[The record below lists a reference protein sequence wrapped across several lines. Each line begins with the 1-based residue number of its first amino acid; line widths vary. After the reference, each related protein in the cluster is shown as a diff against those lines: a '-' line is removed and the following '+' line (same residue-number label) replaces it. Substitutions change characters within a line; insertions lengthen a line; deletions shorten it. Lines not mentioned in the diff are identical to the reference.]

1 MPAIV
6 ENNRSVLSSSC
17 LKDAEKLHLLLGS
30 ISPRTNKRN
39 NEIFHGLCCGRTCST
54 GRCYSPQ
61 VLNYA
66 DSVLRFSFIS

>member
-6 ENNRSVLSSSC
+6 ENRLKCSFEFL
-17 LKDAEKLHLLLGS
+17 LKDAQKLHLLRGS
-30 ISPRTNKRN
+30 ISPRSKKRN
-39 NEIFHGLCCGRTCST
+39 NEFLHRVCCGRTCST

>member
-1 MPAIV
+1 MPAVV
-6 ENNRSVLSSSC
+6 ENRSVLYSSC

-30 ISPRTNKRN
+30 ISPRSNKRN
-39 NEIFHGLCCGRTCST
+39 NEFLHGVCCGRTCST